1 MRAVEEC
8 QPPTYWSYTPDKQ
21 RLEPVKT
28 TTTTTT
34 TVPTA
39 MVAKT
44 SKPNINNKP
53 KPNNLVVSVRD
64 ASRATMINSSSSS
77 YTLPNAHY
85 GNNKD
90 AEVRRKQRI
99 MSYNAYAV
107 EGKVKASI
115 RSSFRWMKNKCST
128 IVHGY

>member
-8 QPPTYWSYTPDKQ
+8 RPPTYWSYTPDKQ
-21 RLEPVKT
+21 RLELVKT
-28 TTTTTT
+28 TTTTAATG
-34 TVPTA
+34 
-39 MVAKT
+39 AKT
-44 SKPNINNKP
+44 NKPNINNKP
-53 KPNNLVVSVRD
+53 KPKPNLVVSVRD

-85 GNNKD
+85 GNKD

-107 EGKVKASI
+107 EGKLKASI

>member
-8 QPPTYWSYTPDKQ
+8 RPPTYWSYTPDKQ

-28 TTTTTT
+28 TTTTTAA
-34 TVPTA
+34 TV
-39 MVAKT
+39 VKT
-44 SKPNINNKP
+44 NKPNINNKP
-53 KPNNLVVSVRD
+53 KPNLVVSVRD

-85 GNNKD
+85 GNKD

-99 MSYNAYAV
+99 MSYKAYAV
-107 EGKVKASI
+107 EGKLKASV
-115 RSSFRWMKNKCST
+115 RSTFRWMKNKCST